1 MESWYDSLG
10 RRWHELRERWG
21 LNEKGLLLP
30 ALFLLFLFSQVFLAW
45 SWSREPLPFAV
56 ATTQSAPVPGV
67 VMARTL
73 ADVSARLTEKKGGYL
88 HNDLMLPGVF
98 LDNMPSWELGALRQ
112 VRDMTRV
119 LHRDLGLSPRMVEDA
134 DLADADAAFSSD
146 ENAWAFP
153 SAESELVRGTAAVRS
168 YAARLAT
175 GRDARFLVRDA
186 YLVQWLSAVEG
197 GLDVLSARLNAS
209 LPDHPVLIGRHP
221 AGMQPLPQTPW
232 WRVDN
237 VFYEA
242 RGSAWALMHLLKAVE
257 IDFGP
262 ELAQRQ
268 ALLSLRAA
276 IHELEATQQ
285 TIWSPV
291 ILNGSGFGVFANH
304 SLVMANYLNR
314 ARTDLADV
322 RVLLQSAALAPVPA
336 PEIAP

>member
-1 MESWYDSLG
+1 MDSWYDSLG
-10 RRWHELRERWG
+10 RRWQDLRERWG
-21 LNEKGLLLP
+21 LNEQGLLLP
-30 ALFLLFLFSQVFLAW
+30 ALFLLFLLSQLFLAW
-45 SWSREPLPFAV
+45 SWSREPRPFAV
-56 ATTQSAPVPGV
+56 SAGQPAPVPGV
-67 VMARTL
+67 VLARTL
-73 ADVSARLTEKKGGYL
+73 ADVSATLTEKKGGYL
-88 HNDLMLPGVF
+88 RNDLLPPGVV
-98 LDNMPSWELGALRQ
+98 LDNMSSWELGALHQ

-119 LHRDLGLSPRMVEDA
+119 MHRDLGLSPRLVEDA
-134 DLADADAAFSSD
+134 DLADADDAFSND

-153 SAESELVRGTAAVRS
+153 STESELRRGTASLRS
-168 YAARLAT
+168 YAARLGT
-175 GRDARFLVRDA
+175 GRDARFLVRDV

-197 GLDVLSARLNAS
+197 ELDGLSSRLNAS
-209 LPDHPVLIGRHP
+209 LPDHPVLTGRQSMTLP
-221 AGMQPLPQTPW
+221 PLQQTSW

-262 ELAQRQ
+262 ELARRQ

-285 TIWSPV
+285 TVWSPV

-322 RVLLQSAALAPVPA
+322 RMLLQSASS
-336 PEIAP
+336 EN